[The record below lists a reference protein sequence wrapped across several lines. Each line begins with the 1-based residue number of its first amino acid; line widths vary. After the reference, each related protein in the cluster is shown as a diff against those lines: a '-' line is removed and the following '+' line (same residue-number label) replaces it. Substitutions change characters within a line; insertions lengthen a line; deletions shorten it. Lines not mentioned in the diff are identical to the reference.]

1 MSGNFDDAC
10 CYEPCLV
17 TPWWYHVVLSLL
29 DQVMASLLFGAKP
42 SPEPVLTIVSFDA
55 QGQTS
60 VQFQSKSISSQE
72 N

>member
-1 MSGNFDDAC
+1 
-10 CYEPCLV
+10 
-17 TPWWYHVVLSLL
+17 
-29 DQVMASLLFGAKP
+29 MASLLFGAKP

-55 QGQTS
+55 QEQTS